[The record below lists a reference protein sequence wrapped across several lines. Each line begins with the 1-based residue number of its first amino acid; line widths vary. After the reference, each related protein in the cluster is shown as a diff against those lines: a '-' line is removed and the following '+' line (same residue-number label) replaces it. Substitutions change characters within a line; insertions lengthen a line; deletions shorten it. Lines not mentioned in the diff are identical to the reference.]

1 MIEKDDK
8 KVIKKIQLTSTDPQ
22 DIEKVIVG
30 MDKLAKIM
38 AVTLGPYGRN
48 VLIQKKIKA
57 MTTKDG
63 FTVARFAV
71 TEDIQENLGMAMLRE
86 ICLTTNFQ
94 VGDGT
99 TTAGLLGH
107 ALIRKGLMA
116 VSRGENPV
124 LLA

>member
-1 MIEKDDK
+1 MLEKNCF
-8 KVIKKIQLTSTDPQ
+8 KIVNRVQMTTGESEDV
-22 DIEKVIVG
+22 EKVISG
-30 MDKLAKIM
+30 MDKLAEIM

-57 MTTKDG
+57 ITTKDG